1 MKVYLDNSAT
11 SFPKPLAVEKAVM
24 NWFKDGNGNV
34 NRSNGSGAR
43 HLERIIYET
52 REALCEL
59 FNFENSDHIIFTK
72 NVTEALN
79 LVIFGLL
86 KRKSHVI
93 VTGVEHNGVIRP
105 LEQLKERGWLR
116 YDCVPVSRTGNL
128 DLDALTSLITPDT
141 KLIIAT
147 HASNVSGDVMPI
159 EAIGEIAKN
168 NQIPFMV
175 DAAQSAGILPIDM
188 EKQNIDLLA
197 FTGHKGLMGPQGIGG
212 IAIRPYLAS
221 QIQPLIYGGTGSY
234 SEQLTQPDVMPDRFE
249 SGTQN
254 TLGIVGLH
262 AGLQTIKAIGLDR
275 ILEHEQQLIKI
286 LQDAFE
292 QDSRVRLIGN
302 MDYTK
307 RVGVL
312 SMDFVTIDNAVAAY
326 ELNKQFAVTT
336 RVGLQCSPLAHR
348 VYDTYP
354 QGTVRFST
362 SFLNTVDEM
371 HYVVDAVKQILSQN

>member
-11 SFPKPLAVEKAVM
+11 SYPKPLAVETAVID
-24 NWFKDGNGNV
+24 WFKDGNGNV
-34 NRSNGSGAR
+34 NRSNGAGVR
-43 HLERIIYET
+43 QLERVIYET
-52 REALCEL
+52 REALCKL
-59 FNFENSDHIIFTK
+59 FNFEMSDHIIFTK

-79 LVIFGLL
+79 MVIFGLL

-93 VTGVEHNGVIRP
+93 VTGVEHNGVMRP
-105 LEQLKERGWLR
+105 LEHLKKRGWVQ
-116 YDCVPVSRTGNL
+116 YDCVPVSETGVF
-128 DLDALTSLITPDT
+128 DLGALASLITPET

-147 HASNVSGDVMPI
+147 HASNVSGDIMPI
-159 EAIGEIAKN
+159 EAIGEIAQK

-175 DAAQSAGILPIDM
+175 DAAQTAGVLEIDM
-188 EKQNIDLLA
+188 VKQHIDLLA

-212 IAIRPYLAS
+212 VAISPHLVS
-221 QIQPLIYGGTGSY
+221 QIQPLVYGGTGSY
-234 SEQLTQPDVMPDRFE
+234 SEQLMQPDMMPDRYE
-249 SGTQN
+249 SGTLN
-254 TLGIVGLH
+254 SLGIVGLH
-262 AGLQTIKAIGLDR
+262 AGLQTINAIGIDR
-275 ILEHEQQLIKI
+275 VLEHEQQLIKI

-312 SMDFVTIDNAVAAY
+312 SMDFMTVDNAVAAY
-326 ELNKQFAVTT
+326 ELSKQFTITT
-336 RVGLQCSPLAHR
+336 RVGLQCSPLAHKA
-348 VYDTYP
+348 YGTYP

-371 HYVVDAVKQILSQN
+371 YYVVDAVKQILSQD